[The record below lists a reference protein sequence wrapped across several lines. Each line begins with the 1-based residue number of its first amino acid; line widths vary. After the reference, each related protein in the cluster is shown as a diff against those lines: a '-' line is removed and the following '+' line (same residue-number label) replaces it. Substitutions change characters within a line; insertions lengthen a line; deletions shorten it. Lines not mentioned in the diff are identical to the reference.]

1 MALSFSAQGK
11 TFGPAKSPYVILV
24 KKHVMN
30 KIWHSCRRQF
40 CVFAAP
46 NCSESL
52 KVFKICCLLSQ
63 LMSDAFKGPQIKT
76 LNLQAEEL
84 WEEGGEGGRCLKNV
98 GTQHVKYH
106 PWTKTIAATVVFE
119 DLGCTCALFMLTNH
133 LRNRAAHSCQQF
145 VKRILL
151 FFLSFYFDVE
161 ERVHVCFPLH
171 WLV

>member
-1 MALSFSAQGK
+1 
-11 TFGPAKSPYVILV
+11 
-24 KKHVMN
+24 MN

-76 LNLQAEEL
+76 LNLQAEEVEEL
-84 WEEGGEGGRCLKNV
+84 WEEGGEGRRCLKNV

-133 LRNRAAHSCQQF
+133 LRNRAALSCQQF